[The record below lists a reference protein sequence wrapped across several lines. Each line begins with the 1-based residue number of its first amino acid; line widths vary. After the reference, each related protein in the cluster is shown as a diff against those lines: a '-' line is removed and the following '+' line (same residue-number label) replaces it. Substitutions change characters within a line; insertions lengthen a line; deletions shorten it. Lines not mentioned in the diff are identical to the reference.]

1 MKKFLLL
8 TTLFLVNLFG
18 YITTDNSQT
27 TTGVMPDSVI
37 NSAIGSCSANCSTV
51 WHYNATTTKNLKDND
66 VSQYFNK
73 NIVSTNTLKVDKN
86 LTMTAFI
93 NKGLAFFKEQSAYVS
108 TSYSEKLYTGY
119 NVFMVVREVADT
131 NSTSTE
137 TITKKGNDFSV
148 TNSNKENTT
157 MYLNSENIFD
167 SFLFGQVDTNSGLVS
182 AYTYRNRIVNIN
194 NKKYHFIELEK
205 VNFLNSLVNKY
216 NEFCS
221 HKENFNFPFIYEPS
235 KFFYNYTSI
244 VTGVNLVQQNLSSVI
259 YPSTIPVDG
268 AVKTGLI
275 SIPCNSYNIGT
286 DPYASILKMK
296 IFLDENQVTF
306 YNGYTGFTK
315 TDLISNVEN
324 YFYDGGFSLKI
335 ANMVEKNI
343 LNSALSFFTGIMQE
357 NRLESGIV
365 VKSNQLTINNDY
377 WKDGKCPTHYNK
389 KTITNESE
397 AYFLSSLNYE
407 MPFNESS
414 ASFDVSNSLKISS
427 YSPISAF
434 PNSMETVYALTPDN
448 HILSHSVSNSNNIL
462 DSVFNNNKNSIGTSG
477 FTSSYDL
484 TRTYA
489 QKCKSFGIF
498 TFILVIIAIIVTIYT
513 GGLAAGLWTEIM
525 VGATTTATGF
535 TAAGT
540 ALLGITASNA
550 LMVAAF
556 AGYIAYSL
564 YPNIWTG
571 VDTSPTSSELAN
583 ASYSQILEAKLTAD
597 AIQSGSSYYMNF
609 INLKN
614 TLNQTTS
621 PTLGISPK
629 NYNTI
634 TANSY
639 MYDSENVTQ
648 NQYSIL
654 GFNTTKEL
662 NHLYAITYSHAEP
675 ATLPPKF
682 RYYNY
687 SKVAYVPKTLTTYDI
702 TTVPNSSGGN
712 EMLNISILENSFLN
726 DMYGYNDGT
735 NQLNVFHT
743 KDIMINTL
751 EKLNKNNIKKYDK

>member
-1 MKKFLLL
+1 MKNILLL

-37 NSAIGSCSANCSTV
+37 NSVIGNCTSNCSTV

-73 NIVSTNTLKVDKN
+73 NIVSTNTLKVNKN
-86 LTMTAFI
+86 LSMTDFV
-93 NKGLAFFKEQSAYVS
+93 NKGLAFFKEQSSYVNN
-108 TSYSEKLYTGY
+108 SYSEKLYTGY
-119 NVFMVVREVADT
+119 NVFMVVREIIDT
-131 NSTSTE
+131 NSSSTE

-148 TNSNKENTT
+148 TNANKENTT
-157 MYLNSENIFD
+157 MYLNSETIFD
-167 SFLFGQVDTNSGLVS
+167 SFLFGQVDTNTGLIS
-182 AYTYRNRIVNIN
+182 AYAYRNRITNIN

-205 VNFLNSLVNKY
+205 INFLNSLVNKY
-216 NEFCS
+216 NDFCS
-221 HKENFNFPFIYEPS
+221 NEENFNFPFIYEPT

-244 VTGVNLVQQNLSSVI
+244 NIGTELVQQSLSSAI
-259 YPSTIPVDG
+259 YPSTIPVNG

-286 DPYASILKMK
+286 DPYASILKMR
-296 IFLDENQVTF
+296 IFLDDDKVTF
-306 YNGYTGFTK
+306 YNGYTGFSK
-315 TDLISNVEN
+315 TDLIGNVQR

-335 ANMVEKNI
+335 ANMIEKNI

-357 NRLESGIV
+357 NRLESGLI

-377 WKDGKCPTHYNK
+377 WKSGKCPTHYNK
-389 KTITNESE
+389 KTISNESE

-407 MPFNESS
+407 MPFNEAS
-414 ASFDVSNSLKISS
+414 ASFDVSNSLKISN

-434 PNSMETVYALTPDN
+434 PNSVETIYALTPDN
-448 HILSHSVSNSNNIL
+448 HILSHTVSNSNNVL
-462 DSVFNNNKNSIGTSG
+462 DSIFNNNKNSLGTNG
-477 FTSSYDL
+477 FKNSYEL
-484 TRTYA
+484 TRSYQ

-513 GGLAAGLWTEIM
+513 GGLAAGLWGPI
-525 VGATTTATGF
+525 TTTAVSATGF
-535 TAAGT
+535 ASMPVAI
-540 ALLGITASNA
+540 LGITSANA

-556 AGYIAYSL
+556 AGYMAYSL

-571 VDTSPTSSELAN
+571 IDTPPTSSELTN

-597 AIQSGSSYYMNF
+597 AIQSGSSFYMNF

-614 TLNQTTS
+614 TLNKTTS

-629 NYNTI
+629 DYNTI

-639 MYDSENVTQ
+639 MYDSENVTE

-654 GFNTTKEL
+654 GFNTTNEL
-662 NHLYAITYSHAEP
+662 NHLYAISYSHANP

-682 RYYNY
+682 RYFNY
-687 SKVAYVPKTLTTYDI
+687 SKVSYVPKTSTTYDI
-702 TTVPNSSGGN
+702 SSVPSSSSSN
-712 EMLNISILENSFLN
+712 EMLNISTLENSFLN
-726 DMYGYNDGT
+726 DMYGYSTGL

-743 KDIMINTL
+743 KDIMVNTL